1 MALTLLRP
9 APAWPMLGTMG
20 GWKDLAGRVAIVTG
34 ASSGIGAA
42 VAVRFG
48 RERMRVSLAAR
59 RLERLQD
66 VAKRVT
72 EAGGMALVVP
82 TDVRDPAAVE
92 HLVAVTQDTWGRI
105 DVLVAN
111 AGVGGGPLLK
121 MPDAVLRELVEV
133 NLLGV
138 IRCARAVLPVMLRQG
153 EGHIITTASVAGR
166 VIAPGSVYGATK
178 AGVLAFSDAL
188 RRAYSGS
195 GVTVS
200 ALLPG
205 WVETEL
211 LQSFRPPVMLSAS
224 VVADAAV
231 RLLRRPRRE
240 LVIPGWYRFPIW
252 VARWFPQVVD
262 LLAPRVMRRLERN
275 AGRSAADSP
284 GR

>member
-1 MALTLLRP
+1 
-9 APAWPMLGTMG
+9 MLGAMR

-48 RERMRVSLAAR
+48 REGMRVSLAAR
-59 RLERLQD
+59 RRERLQE
-66 VAKRVT
+66 VAQRVT
-72 EAGGMALVVP
+72 RAGGTVLVVP

-92 HLVAVTQDTWGRI
+92 HLAAVTQDTWGRI

-111 AGVGGGPLLK
+111 AGVGGGSLLK
-121 MPDAVLRELVEV
+121 MSDAALTELVEV

-153 EGHIITTASVAGR
+153 QGHVIVTASVAGR

-178 AGVLAFSDAL
+178 AGVLAFSEAM
-188 RRAYSGS
+188 RRAYSGA
-195 GVTVS
+195 GVIVS

-211 LQSFRPPVMLSAS
+211 LQTFRPRVMVSPE
-224 VVADAAV
+224 VVADAAL

-240 LVIPGWYRFPIW
+240 LVVPGWYRIPIW

-262 LLAPRVMRRLERN
+262 LLAPRVVRRFERGTDRSSG
-275 AGRSAADSP
+275 GR
-284 GR
+284 GEG

>member
-1 MALTLLRP
+1 
-9 APAWPMLGTMG
+9 MLGAMA

-48 RERMRVSLAAR
+48 REGMCVSLAAR
-59 RLERLQD
+59 RRERLQD
-66 VAKRVT
+66 VALRVAR
-72 EAGGMALVVP
+72 AGGMALVVP

-92 HLVAVTQDTWGRI
+92 HLVAATQDAWGRI

-111 AGVGGGPLLK
+111 AGIGGGSLLK
-121 MPDAVLRELVEV
+121 MPDAALAELVEI

-138 IRCARAVLPVMLRQG
+138 IRCARAVLPIMLRQG
-153 EGHIITTASVAGR
+153 GGHIIATASVAGR

-195 GVTVS
+195 GVFVS

-211 LQSFRPPVMLSAS
+211 LQSFRPPVMVSPE

-240 LVIPGWYRFPIW
+240 LVIPGWYRIPIW
-252 VARWFPQVVD
+252 VAHWFPQVVD
-262 LLAPRVMRRLERN
+262 FLAPRVVRRLERE
-275 AGRSAADSP
+275 AGRSTAGGA